1 MNRLNKILLFVFA
14 LALLV
19 PALPAAA
26 QSRGGHGGG
35 RSSGGFHGG
44 GGGFRGG
51 FGGRTRVFVGIG
63 GGWGWGYW
71 GWPGWYGYY
80 GYPYGYP
87 GYGYYDGARV
97 YGPSSQYAVIDTD
110 ISPEEAQVYLDGRY
124 IGTADDF
131 DGNPDYL
138 YLQPGR
144 YRIEFRLEGYETL
157 TRQIEARPGMKL
169 DFTDKLRKI
178 AGARRHGS
186 YEHPRLQGEVQRY
199 FGRNRDSVEAIVPSD
214 QPADASVMAEP
225 YDDDRDAPP
234 PAPALRQPRRDG
246 DQYGDRWRGGSR
258 GESRTRLRLNFEPS
272 DAAVYVDN
280 RFVGT
285 AEEVNSLERGVAISA
300 GKHTVTV
307 SRPGFRDKTTDV
319 TVEPGRMQTLEISL
333 GR

>member
-1 MNRLNKILLFVFA
+1 MNRLNRILLFVFA

-35 RSSGGFHGG
+35 RGG
-44 GGGFRGG
+44 GGGHFGGGGRGG
-51 FGGRTRVFVGIG
+51 RVFIGVG

-80 GYPYGYP
+80 GP

-97 YGPSSQYAVIDTD
+97 YGPSSRYAVIDTD

-144 YRIEFRLEGYETL
+144 YRIEFRLEGYQTL

-169 DFTDKLRKI
+169 DFTDKLHKI
-178 AGARRHGS
+178 AGARRYGS
-186 YEHPRLQGEVQRY
+186 YEHPRLQGEVRRY
-199 FGRNRDSVEAIVPSD
+199 FGKNRDSVEAIDPSE
-214 QPADASVMAEP
+214 QGTGASVMAEP
-225 YDDDRDAPP
+225 DDDDRDAPP
-234 PAPALRQPRRDG
+234 PQDRAPALRQPSR
-246 DQYGDRWRGGSR
+246 DQYGEWRGGRGSR
-258 GESRTRLRLNFEPS
+258 MESRTRLRLNVEPS

-285 AEEVNSLERGVAISA
+285 AEEVNSLERGVAITA

-307 SRPGFRDKTTDV
+307 SRPGFRDKTADI
-319 TVEPGRMQTLEISL
+319 TVEQGRMETVEISL

>member
-1 MNRLNKILLFVFA
+1 
-14 LALLV
+14 
-19 PALPAAA
+19 
-26 QSRGGHGGG
+26 
-35 RSSGGFHGG
+35 
-44 GGGFRGG
+44 
-51 FGGRTRVFVGIG
+51 
-63 GGWGWGYW
+63 
-71 GWPGWYGYY
+71 
-80 GYPYGYP
+80 
-87 GYGYYDGARV
+87 
-97 YGPSSQYAVIDTD
+97 VIDTD

-144 YRIEFRLEGYETL
+144 YRIEFRLEGFQTL

-178 AGARRHGS
+178 AGARRRGS
-186 YEHPRLQGEVQRY
+186 YEHPRLQGEVRRY
-199 FGRNRDSVEAIVPSD
+199 FGRNGDSVEAIDPSQ
-214 QPADASVMAEP
+214 QPAGTSVMVDP
-225 YDDDRDAPP
+225 DDDDRDAPP
-234 PAPALRQPRRDG
+234 PQDRAPALRQPSR
-246 DQYGDRWRGGSR
+246 DQYGEWRGGRGSR
-258 GESRTRLRLNFEPS
+258 MESRTRLRLNVEPS

-285 AEEVNSLERGVAISA
+285 AEEVNSLERGVAITA

-319 TVEPGRMQTLEISL
+319 TVEQGRMQTVEISL

>member
-1 MNRLNKILLFVFA
+1 VFA

-44 GGGFRGG
+44 GGGFHGG
-51 FGGRTRVFVGIG
+51 GHFGGRTRVFVGLG

-80 GYPYGYP
+80 GYPYGY
-87 GYGYYDGARV
+87 YDGARV

-110 ISPEEAQVYLDGRY
+110 VSPEEAQVYLDGRY

-131 DGNPDYL
+131 DGYPDYL

-144 YRIEFRLEGYETL
+144 YRIEFRLDGYQTL

-199 FGRNRDSVEAIVPSD
+199 FGRNRDSVEVIDPSSEL
-214 QPADASVMAEP
+214 PADASVMAEP
-225 YDDDRDAPP
+225 DDDDRDAPP

-246 DQYGDRWRGGSR
+246 EYGDRWRGGSR
-258 GESRTRLRLNFEPS
+258 GESRTRLRLNVEPS

-285 AEEVNSLERGVAISA
+285 AEEVNSLARGVAISA

-307 SRPGFRDKTTDV
+307 SRPGFRDKTTDI
-319 TVEPGRMQTLEISL
+319 TVENGRMQTLEISL